1 MKLQSFRTNNK
12 IYIRFQ
18 VKVIITIAGLLIVKK
33 QYKQIFGT
41 IIYKRSL
48 LSIVVALAWQRKR
61 RVAKGMTCMNG
72 RGNKEQW
79 FPEKVHRAAYL
90 KRRRPHCKPGFPCFP
105 QAQIKP
111 SRVFFFCIF
120 PLPLRRH

>member
-33 QYKQIFGT
+33 QYKQIFVT

-48 LSIVVALAWQRKR
+48 FSIGVPLAW
-61 RVAKGMTCMNG
+61 NG
-72 RGNKEQW
+72 KEELQK
-79 FPEKVHRAAYL
+79 E
-90 KRRRPHCKPGFPCFP
+90 
-105 QAQIKP
+105 
-111 SRVFFFCIF
+111 
-120 PLPLRRH
+120 